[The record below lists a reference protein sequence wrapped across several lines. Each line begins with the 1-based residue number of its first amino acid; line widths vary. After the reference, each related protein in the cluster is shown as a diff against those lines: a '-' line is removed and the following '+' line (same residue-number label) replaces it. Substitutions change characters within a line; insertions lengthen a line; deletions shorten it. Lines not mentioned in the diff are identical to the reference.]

1 MTRWV
6 LALVCCV
13 ALFGISATAASAE
26 TTVADNGFRPDPNG
40 FSFENYGNDSGYAN
54 LGPAE
59 MQKLFGPGVC
69 VNTQNGCTLTPPA
82 QRADLELAPTVRA
95 ARARAAES
103 RALLA
108 PRRHRQAA

>member
-1 MTRWV
+1 EGSHGLAAILRGEQERIIVTRWV

-82 QRADLELAPTVRA
+82 QQWMNEQN
-95 ARARAAES
+95 S
-103 RALLA
+103 GMS
-108 PRRHRQAA
+108 